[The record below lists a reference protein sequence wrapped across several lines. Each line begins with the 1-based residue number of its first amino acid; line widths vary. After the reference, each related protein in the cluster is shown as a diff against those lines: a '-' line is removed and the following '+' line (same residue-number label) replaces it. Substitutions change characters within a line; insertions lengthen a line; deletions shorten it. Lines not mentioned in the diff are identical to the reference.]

1 MFTVKGLITGGRDA
15 MALHESFGK
24 VFRTFQHGTS
34 LRGTDDRDILG
45 TLVSLQIVVDA
56 LHQRVLRTNN
66 HHVDFFGNH
75 ELLDHFE
82 VISLHGNVD
91 ATIAGS
97 GIAGGN
103 KQFLTLLT
111 LGNLPS
117 QGVLATTTT

>member
-1 MFTVKGLITGGRDA
+1 MFAVKGLITGGRDVV
-15 MALHESFGK
+15 ALHESFGK
-24 VFRTFQHGTS
+24 ILRAFQHGTG

-45 TLVSLQIVVDA
+45 TLVSLHIVVDT
-56 LHQRVLRTNN
+56 LHQRILRTYN
-66 HHVDFFGNH
+66 HHVNFFGNH
-75 ELLDHFE
+75 ELLDYFK